1 MEKKLFIP
9 EYNARFHYHIQGN
22 GPQVMLIHG
31 LFENSRI
38 WKAIAE
44 SLSDH
49 YTVLIPDL
57 PGHGL
62 SEDLED
68 GDYALERIQAV
79 LFGMADAEQ
88 FTRFPVIGH
97 SMGGYAALAMAEA
110 SPGRISRIAMVHSTA
125 KADTEEK
132 KRNRERSISIL
143 NANRK
148 LFFGEVFKNLF
159 HPGRVDEFSAQIS
172 QLLSDSDRMSSSA
185 VTGTLKSLRDRKDRM
200 DFLLRTRQPVSYFIG
215 KHDHVL
221 PADDLEAEARL
232 LGAHYVISATS
243 GHMGFYESPDELL
256 DFIRHFLEK
265 EE

>member
-9 EYNARFHYHIQGN
+9 DYNAHFHYHIQGS

-31 LFENSRI
+31 LCEDSQI

-44 SLSDH
+44 NLSKH
-49 YTVLIPDL
+49 FTVLTPDL
-57 PGHGL
+57 PGHGF
-62 SEDLED
+62 SDDLED
-68 GDYALERIQAV
+68 GDYSLERIQTI
-79 LFGMADAEQ
+79 LFKLADAEQ

-97 SMGGYAALAMAEA
+97 SMGGYTALAMAEA
-110 SPGRISRIAMVHSTA
+110 SPERISRIAMVHSTA

-159 HPGRVDEFSAQIS
+159 HPERVDEFSTQIN
-172 QLLSDSDRMSSSA
+172 QLLSDSDRMSLSA

-200 DFLLRTRQPVSYFIG
+200 DFLLQTRQPVSYFIG
-215 KHDHVL
+215 KYDNVL
-221 PADDLEAEARL
+221 PAVDLEAEARL

-243 GHMGFYESPDELL
+243 GHMGFYESPDEMH

-265 EE
+265 EV